1 MRFLGVI
8 IDQELSWEPHLAK
21 LQSKLVSSIAVIKR
35 IMKFIPKSEYRKL
48 YDSLFKSHL
57 SYCISSW
64 GGVAPYRLS
73 KLFSVQKRCV
83 RLLFGTMPTYDQVEH
98 YETCARVRTYAE
110 HTAIKNY
117 ALENTKPI
125 FNKEKILSVYNLYTH
140 HVFMDLFKTF
150 KERQPISLCSLF
162 EMSTRS
168 TSNYLRIPLRNL
180 ELSKQNFVCN
190 ASSTWNSLIDKVLDS
205 PLTNE
210 KNIVIPG
217 SAKFS
222 DLSSPISVIKSRV
235 KRLLFET
242 QQLKPPGC
250 KIEWLPINRWGC
262 SPQ

>member
-1 MRFLGVI
+1 
-8 IDQELSWEPHLAK
+8 
-21 LQSKLVSSIAVIKR
+21 
-35 IMKFIPKSEYRKL
+35 
-48 YDSLFKSHL
+48 
-57 SYCISSW
+57 
-64 GGVAPYRLS
+64 
-73 KLFSVQKRCV
+73 
-83 RLLFGTMPTYDQVEH
+83 MPTYDQVEH

-140 HVFMDLFKTF
+140 HVFIDLFKTF

-168 TSNYLRIPLRNL
+168 TSNYLRIPLRSL